1 MKVALTIAGSDCSGG
16 AGIQADLKTFLM
28 HGVYGMSVVTA
39 LTAQNTTG
47 VYGAVEPEPAFLA
60 SQLDCVFQDIFPD
73 AVKIGMMP
81 SAQAVQVTA
90 EKLRRYRPTHIVIDP
105 VMVSTSGR
113 WLMSAQAVEAA
124 QQELFPLAEVLTP
137 NLPEAEAL
145 IGHPITSRADTEAV
159 AAELSQRY
167 GCAILLKG
175 GHRVTDADD
184 LLWQDGQGT
193 WLSGSKVDNPNAH
206 GTGCTL
212 SSAIAAN
219 LANGLVLFQAVRA
232 AKAYLTAALRAG
244 LDLGRGPGPLDHTL
258 GGRTKRTQAFF
269 DFLEE
274 QS

>member
-47 VYGAVEPEPAFLA
+47 VYGVVEPEPAFLA
-60 SQLDCVFQDIFPD
+60 SQLDCAFQDIFPD

-90 EKLRRYRPTHIVIDP
+90 EKLRRYRPAHIVIDP

-113 WLMSAQAVEAA
+113 CLMSAQAKETA
-124 QQELFPLAEVLTP
+124 QQELFLLAEVLTP

-184 LLWQDGQGT
+184 LLWQAGQGT
-193 WLSGSKVDNPNAH
+193 WLSGVKVDNPNAH

-219 LANGLVLFQAVRA
+219 LANGLDLFQAVRA

>member
-1 MKVALTIAGSDCSGG
+1 M
-16 AGIQADLKTFLM
+16 
-28 HGVYGMSVVTA
+28 
-39 LTAQNTTG
+39 
-47 VYGAVEPEPAFLA
+47 
-60 SQLDCVFQDIFPD
+60 
-73 AVKIGMMP
+73 
-81 SAQAVQVTA
+81 
-90 EKLRRYRPTHIVIDP
+90 
-105 VMVSTSGR
+105 
-113 WLMSAQAVEAA
+113 EAA

-145 IGHPITSRADTEAV
+145 IGRPITSRAETEAV
-159 AAELSQRY
+159 AAELSQRC

-175 GHRVTDADD
+175 GHRVADADD

-193 WLSGSKVDNPNAH
+193 WLSGVKVDNPNAH

-219 LANGLVLFQAVRA
+219 LANGLELFQAVRA